1 MCEAWL
7 CGVLRLY
14 FTYLQRYRIFFP
26 GKTLC
31 PTHSLDFG
39 QSCIFFPKTV
49 FFSGPNFSILAIL
62 FFFYQEKF
70 RIHSLSQIN
79 QPEKK
84 YSTGKK
90 NPSFSLTHSIFPRK
104 WQKLNFSREIKNYG
118 TFVTCYDNKL
128 NRVIF
133 KLSY

>member
-1 MCEAWL
+1 MRSVVMRSVKTLFYLLAKVPYFFSRENFMPHSLTRFRAK
-7 CGVLRLY
+7 LY
-14 FTYLQRYRIFFP
+14 FFSENCFFFRP
-26 GKTLC
+26 EFF
-31 PTHSLDFG
+31 DFG
-39 QSCIFFPKTV
+39 
-49 FFSGPNFSILAIL
+49 NFI
-62 FFFYQEKF
+62 FFYQENF